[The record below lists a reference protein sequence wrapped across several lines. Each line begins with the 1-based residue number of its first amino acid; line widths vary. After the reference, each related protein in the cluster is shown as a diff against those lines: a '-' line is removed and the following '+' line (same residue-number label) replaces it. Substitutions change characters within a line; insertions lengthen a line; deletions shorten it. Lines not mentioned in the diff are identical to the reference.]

1 MLHSKQQKCEVNLN
15 FEQKGHD
22 ETGDCEKHDVLNPP
36 GEPM

>member
-15 FEQKGHD
+15 FEQAGHD
-22 ETGDCEKHDVLNPP
+22 ETGDGEKHDVLNPP